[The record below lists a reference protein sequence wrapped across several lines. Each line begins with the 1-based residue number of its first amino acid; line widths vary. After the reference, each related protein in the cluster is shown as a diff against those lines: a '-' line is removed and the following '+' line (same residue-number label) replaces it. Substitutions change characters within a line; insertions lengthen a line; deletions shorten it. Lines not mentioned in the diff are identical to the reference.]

1 MSNNMDD
8 LFANVK
14 KMVDSG
20 NIPDDIKQMM
30 NNLTNSNNS
39 NNINPNS
46 SNNSNN
52 SNNNANSNNNDLNNI
67 LSQVSPEMINN
78 RSEEHT
84 SELQSQR

>member
-30 NNLTNSNNS
+30 NNLNNTNNNS
-39 NNINPNS
+39 NSNS
-46 SNNSNN
+46 
-52 SNNNANSNNNDLNNI
+52 D
-67 LSQVSPEMINN
+67 V
-78 RSEEHT
+78 
-84 SELQSQR
+84 